1 LWLQVDVSEQD
12 QGALHL
18 GQVAEIKIDAYAQ
31 EIFSGKVSFIA
42 PVINDKTR
50 TVRVRLELPNKEA
63 HLRPGM
69 YANVIISDVMKP
81 ALTIPLSAVIDSGT
95 RQVVLV
101 QVAEGSFQPRY
112 VQLGAR
118 NEQYVAVLDGLNESE
133 SVVTS
138 ANFLIDAES
147 NLKAAL
153 GGFGNVPAKITSPDE
168 VKKVALPSTN
178 ITTHKQVAKQQSET
192 NTEGHQAQGTLNSIN
207 ADGTVSISHEPI
219 KSLGWPGM
227 TMNFALSKV
236 ELAEGIQVGSKI
248 SFELFERKQGE
259 WVIRKMRALG
269 QPQHEGH

>member
-1 LWLQVDVSEQD
+1 
-12 QGALHL
+12 
-18 GQVAEIKIDAYAQ
+18 
-31 EIFSGKVSFIA
+31 
-42 PVINDKTR
+42 
-50 TVRVRLELPNKEA
+50 
-63 HLRPGM
+63 M
-69 YANVIISDVMKP
+69 YANVTISDVMKP

-95 RQVVLV
+95 RQVALV
-101 QVAEGSFQPRY
+101 QVAEGRFQPRS
-112 VQLGAR
+112 VQLGTR
-118 NEQYVAVLDGLNESE
+118 NEQFVVVLGGLNDGE

-153 GGFGNVPAKITSPDE
+153 SGLGNLPTETAHSDE
-168 VKKVALPSTN
+168 VKKETISPAKN
-178 ITTHKQVAKQQSET
+178 KMHKQAAKQQFKSEA
-192 NTEGHQAQGTLNSIN
+192 EGYQAQGTLNSIN

-236 ELAEGIQVGSKI
+236 ELAEGIQAGSKI

-259 WVIRKMRALG
+259 WVIRKMQALG